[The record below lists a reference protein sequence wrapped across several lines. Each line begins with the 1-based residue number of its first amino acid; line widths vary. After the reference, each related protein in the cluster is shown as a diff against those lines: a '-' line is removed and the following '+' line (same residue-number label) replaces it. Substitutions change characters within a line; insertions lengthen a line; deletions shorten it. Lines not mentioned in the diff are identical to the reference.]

1 MRIIFED
8 GQILD
13 LKKVEKII
21 IESTDEVKDIE
32 FLKEESNE

>member
-8 GQILD
+8 GEILD

>member
-32 FLKEESNE
+32 FLKEENNE